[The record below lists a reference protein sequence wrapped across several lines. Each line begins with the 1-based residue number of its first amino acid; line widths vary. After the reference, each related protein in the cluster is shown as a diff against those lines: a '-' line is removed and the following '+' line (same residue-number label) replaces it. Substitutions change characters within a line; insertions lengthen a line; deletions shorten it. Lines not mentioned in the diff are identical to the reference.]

1 MNPITFPS
9 LNTVA
14 AFPGL
19 YLDTPRSI
27 PRCIWTPVLKQV
39 LGPLPFTSWISL
51 GEVSVDVHLD
61 WKGQLYVGLV
71 VKTIRTDRWL
81 LCGVHSRLTIYH
93 PYEDRFILP
102 PGWRQSQTFL
112 DGLRRTLE
120 TFVAANQDEG
130 VWEILVRHD
139 PHFGCVCSETVAYA
153 LCQSHPGFYR
163 KLDVM
168 KAIVID
174 ALRGMVKPPPFSYHL
189 RMWGCL
195 WIGRAPTLGQGMGFW
210 ANQLPMPLN

>member
-1 MNPITFPS
+1 MNPITFPTQS
-9 LNTVA
+9 ACL

-19 YLDTPRSI
+19 YMGTPRSI
-27 PRCIWTPVLKQV
+27 PRCNWTPVLKQV
-39 LGPLPFTSWISL
+39 LGPLPFRSWISL

-61 WKGQLYVGLV
+61 KKGQLYVGLV

-93 PYEDRFILP
+93 PYEPRFKIP
-102 PGWRQSQTFL
+102 PGWRRSQTFL
-112 DGLRRTLE
+112 DGLKRKLE
-120 TFVAANQDEG
+120 AFLAANQEQG
-130 VWEILVRHD
+130 VWEILVRHTPD
-139 PHFGCVCSETVAYA
+139 FGGACSETEVYA
-153 LCQSHPGFYR
+153 LWQTDLGFYR
-163 KLDVM
+163 KLDLM

-174 ALRGMVKPPPFSYHL
+174 ALQGMAKPPAFSYHL

-195 WIGRAPTLGQGMGFW
+195 WIGRAPTVGQGMGFW

>member
-1 MNPITFPS
+1 MDP
-9 LNTVA
+9 
-14 AFPGL
+14 
-19 YLDTPRSI
+19 PRSI
-27 PRCIWTPVLKQV
+27 PRCNWTPVVSQV
-39 LGPLPFTSWISL
+39 LGPLPFRSWISL

-61 WKGQLYVGLV
+61 KKGQLYVGLV

-130 VWEILVRHD
+130 VWEILVRHE
-139 PHFGCVCSETVAYA
+139 PHFGRVRSETVVYQ
-153 LCQSHPGFYR
+153 LCQTHLGFYT

-168 KAIVID
+168 KAIVVD
-174 ALRGMVKPPPFSYHL
+174 ALHGMPKPPAFAYHL